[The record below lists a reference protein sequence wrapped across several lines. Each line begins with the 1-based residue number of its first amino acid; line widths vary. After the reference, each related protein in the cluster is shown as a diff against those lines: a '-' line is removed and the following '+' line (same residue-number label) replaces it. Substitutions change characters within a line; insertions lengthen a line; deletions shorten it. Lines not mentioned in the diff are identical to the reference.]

1 MYLVFG
7 IAVAGI
13 ATAAYAWLSNE
24 DQSAMNSYHSSSRQL
39 AREVAERQGQLN
51 SYKQA
56 NRATQD
62 FYRHI
67 KLHYNS
73 VLTANNCYKFY
84 DVQKQMLTM
93 LSARIDIQIK
103 QIIELK
109 KQRDEASGSV
119 KAQIREQLNAVR
131 ESLKQAKNERSNIKQ
146 QKEALFSELRDINH
160 KTRELKLYLRD
171 HCGQKGRDW
180 YQRGLERRSA

>member
-7 IAVAGI
+7 IAVASV
-13 ATAAYAWLSNE
+13 AAAAYAWLSNE
-24 DQSAMNSYHSSSRQL
+24 EQSAMNSYHSSSRRL

-51 SYKQA
+51 SYKQT

-67 KLHYNS
+67 ELHYNS
-73 VLTANNCYKFY
+73 VLTANDCYAFY

-93 LSARIDIQIK
+93 LSVRIDALIK

-119 KAQIREQLNAVR
+119 KAQIREQLNAVHG
-131 ESLKQAKNERSNIKQ
+131 SLKQAKHERSNIKQ
-146 QKEALFSELRDINH
+146 QKEALLLELRDINY
-160 KTRELKLYLRD
+160 KTHELKLYLRD

>member
-7 IAVAGI
+7 IAVASV
-13 ATAAYAWLSNE
+13 AAVAYAWLSNE
-24 DQSAMNSYHSSSRQL
+24 EQSAINSYHSSSRRL
-39 AREVAERQGQLN
+39 TREVAERQGQLN
-51 SYKQA
+51 SYKQT

-67 KLHYNS
+67 ELHYNS
-73 VLTANNCYKFY
+73 VITANDCYKFY

-93 LSARIDIQIK
+93 LSSRIEILIK

-109 KQRDEASGSV
+109 KQRDEAIGSV
-119 KAQIREQLNAVR
+119 KVQIREQLNSVR
-131 ESLKQAKNERSNIKQ
+131 ESLNQAKHERSNIKQ
-146 QKEALFSELRDINH
+146 QKVTLLSELRDINH

-180 YQRGLERRSA
+180 YQRRLERRSA